1 MQATTPP
8 TPALAPAAPATITF
22 TDADGLRQT
31 LAVPTTRREVQALR
45 SERGELSDQLESAAG
60 RRHRLSE
67 ELRTAPAG
75 ASRAGLEQRIAV
87 LDKRMVQLESDMAA
101 TGQQMTAAPLALV
114 GSTESPTAG
123 NDIPDNAA
131 AMGGAFIAL
140 VLFPLTFVFARN
152 IWKRGTRW
160 AAQPPLQHQQQLSGD
175 ATQRLERLEQ
185 GMEAIA
191 IEIERVAEGQRFVT
205 RILSEGQMARA
216 ALNGGQVEASRVQ
229 APG

>member
-8 TPALAPAAPATITF
+8 TPALAPAAPATITI
-22 TDADGLRQT
+22 TNADGTTQT

-45 SERGELSDQLESAAG
+45 QERSELSDQLESAAS
-60 RRHRLSE
+60 RRHGLSE
-67 ELRTAPAG
+67 ELKSAPAG
-75 ASRAGLEQRIAV
+75 TSRTGLEQRIAV
-87 LDKRMVQLESDMAA
+87 LDKRMVRLESDIAA

-114 GSTESPTAG
+114 GSTESSNNS

-140 VLFPLTFVFARN
+140 VLFPLTFVLARN
-152 IWKRGTRW
+152 LWKRGSR
-160 AAQPPLQHQQQLSGD
+160 AAAAPIQQLSGE

-205 RILSEGQMARA
+205 KILSEGQSARLPANA
-216 ALNGGQVEASRVQ
+216 AQLETTRVQ
-229 APG
+229 A